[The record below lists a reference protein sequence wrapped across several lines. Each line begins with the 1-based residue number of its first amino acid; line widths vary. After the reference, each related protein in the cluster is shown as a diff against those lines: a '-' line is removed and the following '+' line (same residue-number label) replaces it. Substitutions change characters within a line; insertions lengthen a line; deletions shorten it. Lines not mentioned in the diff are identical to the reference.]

1 VKLITTVTAK
11 TTTELKLST
20 KLQNRLRDELAEYAA
35 LNAAYKQ
42 AEAERDAKIAD
53 IEELREQIGE
63 TSVSFEGAT
72 ITRVGGTTKTLDKKK
87 LVELGCAMAWIEEA
101 TTESPKKAHTKV
113 TLPKEKA

>member
-1 VKLITTVTAK
+1 VKLTTTVTAK

-87 LVELGCAMAWIEEA
+87 FVELGGSLAMLENA

-113 TLPKEKA
+113 TLPKEPK